1 MKRFMKL
8 ALCLAF
14 WTVGGIGLMAQN
26 PIIRNQFSAD
36 PSALVV
42 GDKVYVF
49 PSHDIPA
56 PDDYGRK
63 DWFCM
68 ADYHVFSSENLTDWT
83 DHGKIVDQNEVEW
96 VNSKSYSMWAPD
108 CKPHN
113 GKYYF
118 YFPALMKVTEG
129 MRFGGYRVGVATA
142 DKPEGPYTVMPK
154 PIEGV
159 GGIDPCIFVDDDGS
173 GYLVWPSRGFVICKL
188 NDDWT
193 SLSDQRHTV
202 EGVPTKGLTE
212 GPYLFKR
219 GEYYYM
225 TFPWA
230 RENTEVLAYCM
241 AKNIFGPYEF
251 KGVFFEEHA
260 NGCWT
265 NHHSIINFKDQWYI
279 FYHCNHYSP
288 SFDKNRAVCADSLFF
303 NEDGTI
309 KMVKPTLRGI
319 GVAKAD
325 ALLEIDRYSTI
336 SGDAYI
342 DYHDTLNCF
351 MGWKTIFPKK
361 GGKVTFNT
369 VDFSGKKKGYVQ
381 VRVRAPQGGTLAIGA
396 PKVFATVQ
404 VPQTQDWKVVTAK
417 VSKFPK
423 GIQNLEVTLT
433 GGSDVEVDWVTFNNP
448 PFSEGGMKTGKY
460 RNYFAEMGFSQKE
473 IDAKLKSVF
482 NDVFYGPHKCY
493 FEVGDSLGYISDV
506 KNHDVRTEGMSY
518 GMMIAVQF
526 GNKDIFDRLWR
537 WSKKYMQMT
546 EGPGK
551 GYFAWSCKTD
561 GTRNANGPAS
571 DGELYYIT
579 SLIFASNLWGN
590 NTGINYLAEAQY
602 IINESFNKKGVR
614 GSGALIDPETQL
626 ITFVPG
632 ANYTDPSYHLP
643 AFYEVWAK
651 WLNDGRSEYWMQC
664 AEKSREYL
672 HKSINPA
679 NGLNPDTNNY
689 DGSQSR
695 GFFGSPGF
703 RFDSWRVPMNIAL
716 DYSWSCADK
725 DWQQNYGNTFQSFLY
740 FQGVD
745 KFVDQY
751 NFDGTLPTRPM
762 RAGNFPPALRHCIG
776 LVATSAAASLVCNH
790 GKSREFVQQLWD
802 SKLEPLPDGFFDEYY
817 DSLLRL
823 FAFMHLSGNYRVI
836 GK

>member
-1 MKRFMKL
+1 MKL

-14 WTVGGIGLMAQN
+14 WAVGGIGLMAQN

-551 GYFAWSCKTD
+551 GYFAWSVKPDGSNPARGAAADGAAGRAHNKTHGSGRYPPHVCRGEDQHCNAEGCK
-561 GTRNANGPAS
+561 R
-571 DGELYYIT
+571 
-579 SLIFASNLWGN
+579 SLEGK
-590 NTGINYLAEAQY
+590 AEALLLHYLSVEEEHQGHGC
-602 IINESFNKKGVR
+602 EGGGVHD
-614 GSGALIDPETQL
+614 GS
-626 ITFVPG
+626 
-632 ANYTDPSYHLP
+632 LP
-643 AFYEVWAK
+643 AVEAHGAACQNVLAGQEHLQTEEEYGENAEPGQEVPVGGGETDALLDGNLFLVAAGGVGVLLLRAGHGGVFLELEEGYEQSQCK
-651 WLNDGRSEYWMQC
+651 GRAGEAY
-664 AEKSREYL
+664 E
-672 HKSINPA
+672 
-679 NGLNPDTNNY
+679 
-689 DGSQSR
+689 
-695 GFFGSPGF
+695 
-703 RFDSWRVPMNIAL
+703 L
-716 DYSWSCADK
+716 DVHAHADEHG
-725 DWQQNYGNTFQSFLY
+725 DEGVG
-740 FQGVD
+740 QGVLD
-745 KFVDQY
+745 GVDE
-751 NFDGTLPTRPM
+751 GLPVGEIEPVRIVL
-762 RAGNFPPALRHCIG
+762 GHLGIG
-776 LVATSAAASLVCNH
+776 AVVGNH
-790 GKSREFVQQLWD
+790 GEGVSRVEHQKQQTAVNAV
-802 SKLEPLPDGFFDEYY
+802 GGAV
-817 DSLLRL
+817 LLK
-823 FAFMHLSGNYRVI
+823 AHGEAEQDV
-836 GK
+836 